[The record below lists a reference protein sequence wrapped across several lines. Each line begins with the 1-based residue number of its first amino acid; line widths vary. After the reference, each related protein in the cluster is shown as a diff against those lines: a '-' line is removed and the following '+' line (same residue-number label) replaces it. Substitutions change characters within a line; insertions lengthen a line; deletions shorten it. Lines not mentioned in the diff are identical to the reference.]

1 MSGEYANSQYANT
14 VTVFSGSISHF
25 IISSNIIFNQCVSFN
40 QQLYKQLWVG
50 ALLRLCNGCYFY
62 YCYYRPICAGYL
74 RLLIS
79 SQWVN
84 AKERKYIQCKST
96 IGPNMRP
103 TYFALRYLLPFH
115 SIGNSTEETRRENG
129 CRLLT
134 PDNFP
139 HGEEKYSTFLRLL
152 MLILNQRQD
161 HVYVIIDCPSPYSR
175 SHFRSQLPDGNS
187 TRIRYIF

>member
-1 MSGEYANSQYANT
+1 
-14 VTVFSGSISHF
+14 
-25 IISSNIIFNQCVSFN
+25 
-40 QQLYKQLWVG
+40 
-50 ALLRLCNGCYFY
+50 
-62 YCYYRPICAGYL
+62 
-74 RLLIS
+74 
-79 SQWVN
+79 
-84 AKERKYIQCKST
+84 
-96 IGPNMRP
+96 MRP